1 MLKNDQLDQWD
12 RDNFFHPSTHL
23 AQHAR
28 GENPNRVIKTASGVY
43 IEDRDGNKLLDA
55 FAGLYCVNI
64 GYGRQE
70 IAEAIAVQARE
81 LAYYHSYVG
90 HGTEAS
96 ITLSKMIIDRAPANM
111 SKVYFGLS
119 GSDAN
124 ETNVK
129 LVWYFNNILGRPE
142 KKKII
147 SRWRGYHGSGL
158 VTGSLTGLELFH
170 RNFDLPLNNVIHTD
184 APFYFRRDDL
194 DQTEEQFVAQCVKAL
209 EDQIERE
216 GADTIAA
223 FIGEPFLGTGGIVP
237 PPAGYWAAIQAVL
250 KKHDILMIVDEV
262 VTGFGRLGTMFG
274 SEHYGIEADIIT
286 IAKGLTS
293 AYAPLSGSIIS
304 DEVWKV
310 LEQGTDENGPIGHG
324 WTYSAHPIGAA
335 AGVANLKLIDD
346 LSLVTNAGEV
356 GAYLNTS
363 MQQALGDHPNVGEVR
378 GEGMLCAVEFVKDK
392 DNRTFFDASDK
403 IGPQVSAMLL
413 AQDKVIARAMPQGDI
428 LGFAPPFCLTRQEAD
443 TVIAATVKAVKTVLG

>member
-12 RDNFFHPSTHL
+12 RENFFHPSTHL

-28 GENPNRVIKTASGVY
+28 GESPNRVIKTASGVF

-55 FAGLYCVNI
+55 FAGLYCVNV
-64 GYGRQE
+64 GYGRQD
-70 IAEAIAVQARE
+70 IAEAIADQARE

-96 ITLSKMIIDRAPANM
+96 ITLSKMILDRAPKNM
-111 SKVYFGLS
+111 SKVYFGLG

-129 LVWYFNNILGRPE
+129 LIWYYNNILGRPE

-170 RNFDLPLNNVIHTD
+170 KKFDLPVEQVIHTE
-184 APFYFRRDDL
+184 APYYYRRADL
-194 DQTEEQFVAQCVKAL
+194 DQSEEQFVAHCAAELEAL
-209 EDQIERE
+209 IERE

-223 FIGEPFLGTGGIVP
+223 FIGEPVLGTGGIVP
-237 PPAGYWAAIQAVL
+237 PPAGYWEAIQAVL
-250 KKHDILMIVDEV
+250 KKHDILLVADEV

-274 SEHYGIEADIIT
+274 SDHYGIEPDIIT

-293 AYAPLSGSIIS
+293 AYAPLSGSIVS
-304 DEVWKV
+304 DKVWKV

-335 AGVANLKLIDD
+335 AGVANLKLIDE
-346 LSLVTNAGEV
+346 LNLVGNAGEV
-356 GAYLNTS
+356 GTYLNET
-363 MQQALGDHPNVGEVR
+363 MTAALADHAHVGDVR

-392 DNRTFFDASDK
+392 DSRTFFDASDK
-403 IGPQVSAMLL
+403 IGPQISAKLL
-413 AQDKVIARAMPQGDI
+413 EQSKIIARAMPQGDI
-428 LGFAPPFCLTRQEAD
+428 LGFAPPFCLTREEAD
-443 TVIAATVKAVKTVLG
+443 QVVAGTVEAVKTVLG